1 MKRLTIYCWYTNIT
15 MIVKTLLCA
24 SSMHSWHQH
33 QQTTLE
39 LKFFLIFTAMIIW
52 IFYHKNWME
61 TLDTEQNLYRKPF
74 KINKAKIFCP
84 KFIYVWHWELFF
96 RYFHHNRKFIQT
108 NIVWDTGY
116 SIILSFVYM
125 YIAIYATKCRGIYAI
140 LLMSY
145 IQIVLC
151 ASKTYTSI

>member
-84 KFIYVWHWELFF
+84 KFIYVTLGTFF
-96 RYFHHNRKFIQT
+96 FVI
-108 NIVWDTGY
+108 
-116 SIILSFVYM
+116 SIIIENLYKPTSFGIRDTALYLVLYM